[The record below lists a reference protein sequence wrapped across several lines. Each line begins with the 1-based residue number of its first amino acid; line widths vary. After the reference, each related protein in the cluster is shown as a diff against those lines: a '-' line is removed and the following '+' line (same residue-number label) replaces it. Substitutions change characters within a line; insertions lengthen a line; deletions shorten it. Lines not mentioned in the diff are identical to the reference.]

1 MKGSNMAIKKR
12 SAAAWD
18 HHADEI
24 REMTKGF
31 ACNPNSEGLQALLR
45 LLFELGYAEAT
56 LASTRECMDKVS
68 S

>member
-1 MKGSNMAIKKR
+1 MPIKKK

-18 HHADEI
+18 RHADEI
-24 REMTKGF
+24 RNMTSGF

-45 LLFELGYAEAT
+45 LLFELGYAESS
-56 LASTRECMDKVS
+56 LASTKECMDKVS

>member
-1 MKGSNMAIKKR
+1 MPIQER
-12 SAAAWD
+12 SATAWE

-24 REMTKGF
+24 RKMTSGF

-45 LLFELGYAEAT
+45 LLFELGYAEAS
-56 LASTRECMDKVS
+56 LASTRECMEKVS